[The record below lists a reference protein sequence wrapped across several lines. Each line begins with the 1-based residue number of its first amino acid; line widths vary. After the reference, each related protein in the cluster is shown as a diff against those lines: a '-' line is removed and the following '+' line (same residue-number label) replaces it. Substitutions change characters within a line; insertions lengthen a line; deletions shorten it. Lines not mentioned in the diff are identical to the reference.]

1 MSLRACCRGAA
12 GALSL
17 TASLWV
23 TQAQAANFFEMNF
36 WLSGPRYDRVVP
48 LCETPGALGRIQ
60 SRFAQKESRFWN
72 SALQIVGF
80 EKVHELAFHPWV
92 DATIPRRWCSA
103 VALVSDGIKR
113 HVYYSIAEDQ
123 GMIGMTYG
131 VEWCVVGLDRNW
143 AYNPACRMARP

>member
-1 MSLRACCRGAA
+1 MPRASRRAA
-12 GALSL
+12 VCALSL
-17 TASLWV
+17 AVSLFV
-23 TQAQAANFFEMNF
+23 TEGRAAGFFEKNF

-48 LCETPGALGRIQ
+48 LCEEPGALGRIQ
-60 SRFAQKESRFWN
+60 ARFAQKESRFWN

-80 EKVHELAFHPWV
+80 EKVRELAFHPWA
-92 DATIPRRWCSA
+92 DATIPRRFCSA
-103 VALVSDGIKR
+103 TALVSDGIR
-113 HVYYSIAEDQ
+113 RRVYYSIAEDL